1 VARGSDA
8 PVMAP
13 LTGERPRRMTRA
25 WMDLSELS
33 PASFAIVMATG
44 ILSIG
49 LHQRGWVLPAQAL
62 FGLNV
67 LAWVVLW
74 IMTIVRL
81 LRHTR
86 RFVEDLTDHLRG
98 PGFFT
103 TVAATA
109 VLGCQ
114 LILLAAEFHYATLL
128 WAVSI
133 VLWVGLTYTIF
144 TAFTIK
150 EDKPTLDKGITGGWL
165 LAVVA
170 TQSLAVLS
178 ALIAIRFAQPWKLE
192 LNFFALSMWLWGGML
207 YIWMMS
213 LIFYRYTFFNFSPS
227 DLAPPYWINM
237 GAMAISTLAGSL
249 LIANAPDA
257 PFLNSLLPFLKGFT
271 VFYWATGTWW
281 IPMLLVLAAWR
292 YVYKRFPLRYD
303 PQYWG
308 AVFPLGMYAVS
319 TREMSRVLGLS
330 FLDWLA
336 APFLGFAA
344 AAWTAAFIGLLRSLL
359 RYLRA
364 EGTPL

>member
-1 VARGSDA
+1 
-8 PVMAP
+8 M
-13 LTGERPRRMTRA
+13 RRA
-25 WMDLSELS
+25 AAGLAELS
-33 PASFAIVMATG
+33 PASFAMVMATG

-49 LHQRGWVLPAQAL
+49 LQRRGWLLPARAL
-62 FGLNV
+62 LGLNGF
-67 LAWVVLW
+67 AWVLLW
-74 IMTIVRL
+74 ILTVLRL

-86 RFVEDLTDHLRG
+86 RFVEDLVDHARG

-103 TVAATA
+103 AVAAGA

-114 LILLAAEFHYATLL
+114 LILLEGQFRLAMLL

-133 VLWVGLTYTIF
+133 LLWVGLTYTIF
-144 TAFTIK
+144 PAFAIK
-150 EDKPTLDKGITGGWL
+150 KTKPALDEGISGSWL

-170 TQSLAVLS
+170 TQSVAALS
-178 ALIAIRFAQPWKLE
+178 ALIAAHFVQPRQLE
-192 LNFFALSMWLWGGML
+192 LNFLALSMWLWSGML

-213 LIFYRYTFFNFSPS
+213 LIFYRYTFFKFSPK

-237 GAMAISTLAGSL
+237 GAMAISTLTGSL
-249 LIANAPDA
+249 LIAGAPDA
-257 PFLNSLLPFLKGFT
+257 PLLNALLPFIKGFT

-292 YVYKRFPLRYD
+292 YVYKRFPLNYD

-319 TREMSRVLGLS
+319 TEEMSRALGLS

-336 APFLGFAA
+336 PLFLALAA
-344 AAWTAAFIGLLRSLL
+344 AAWIAAFGGLLRKLL

-364 EGTPL
+364 

>member
-1 VARGSDA
+1 
-8 PVMAP
+8 M
-13 LTGERPRRMTRA
+13 
-25 WMDLSELS
+25 
-33 PASFAIVMATG
+33 IMATG

-49 LHQRGWVLPAQAL
+49 LHQRDLDSPARAL
-62 FGLNV
+62 FGLNL
-67 LAWVVLW
+67 LAWAVLW
-74 IMTIVRL
+74 VLTVLRL

-86 RFVEDLTDHLRG
+86 RFANDLIDHLRG

-114 LILLAAEFHYATLL
+114 LVLLTGSFRYAMVL
-128 WAVSI
+128 WAMSI

-150 EDKPTLDKGITGGWL
+150 EDKPTLDRGITGGWL

-178 ALIAIRFAQPWKLE
+178 ALVATHFEQPWKLE

-213 LIFYRYTFFNFSPS
+213 LIFYRYTFFHFSPT

-249 LIANAPDA
+249 LVANAPDA
-257 PFLNSLLPFLKGFT
+257 PFLSSLLPFLKGFT

-281 IPMLLVLAAWR
+281 IPMLLVLAVWR
-292 YVYKRFPLRYD
+292 YVYKRFPLHYD
-303 PQYWG
+303 PLYWG

-319 TREMSRVLGLS
+319 THEMSRALGLS
-330 FLDWLA
+330 FLGWLA
-336 APFLGFAA
+336 PLFLGIALL
-344 AAWTAAFIGLLRSLL
+344 AWSAAFLGLLHCLL
-359 RYLRA
+359 RQLRA
-364 EGTPL
+364 EQTPVPQ